1 MNPARPLVG
10 VGVLVVDGDRFLLVR
25 RGRPPRRGEWAVP
38 GGKVELGETLVEAA
52 AREVAEET
60 GLEVE
65 VGDVLWVGESIGD
78 DHHFVLIDYRAT
90 VAAGEAAPADDADEL
105 VWVTR
110 DEALDLPLTA
120 SMRQMLEDLG
130 PGVGT

>member
-1 MNPARPLVG
+1 MTAARPLVG
-10 VGVLVVDGDRFLLVR
+10 VGVLVEDGDRFLLVK

-38 GGKVELGETLVEAA
+38 GGKVERGETLVEAA

-60 GLEVE
+60 GLEVT
-65 VGDVLWVGESIGD
+65 VGDVAWVGESIGP

-90 VAAGEAAPADDADEL
+90 VVGGEAVPADDADEL
-105 VWVTR
+105 AWVTR
-110 DEALDLPLTA
+110 DEALALPLTA

-130 PGVGT
+130 